1 MDDQMVENMLQT
13 YHINL
18 MEVFRSKEWTQATKL
33 LAAKLMDNPYY
44 SVGMFMQTITDTE
57 LEYFQEISERHDCD
71 ELVLLTLM
79 LLHAEGTD
87 VKNEL
92 EFEQHFSSFKMFLAG
107 TALER
112 KGMIKVNYENFSF
125 NQDAGDKIVFERIE
139 E

>member
-1 MDDQMVENMLQT
+1 MNDQEVENMLQT

-18 MEVFRSKEWTQATKL
+18 MEVFKAKEYTQATKL

-44 SVGMFMQTITDTE
+44 SVGMFMQTLSNSE
-57 LEYFQEISERHDCD
+57 LEYFQEISEKHNCD

-79 LLHAEGTD
+79 LLHAEGTE
-87 VKNEL
+87 VKDEL
-92 EFEQHFSSFKMFLAG
+92 DFEQHFSSLKMFLAG
-107 TALER
+107 TALDR

-125 NQDAGDKIVFERIE
+125 NPDAGDKVVFEKLE